1 MKRRRFIRTLL
12 ADALFLVGLAA
23 IVVGIALMGHLPLAV
38 CVAGAECTG
47 TGALLALSAE
57 KVDEPPASR

>member
-38 CVAGAECTG
+38 CVAGAECVG
-47 TGALLALSAE
+47 VGALLALGKEA
-57 KVDEPPASR
+57 VNDP

>member
-1 MKRRRFIRTLL
+1 MKKRRFIRTVV
-12 ADALFLVGLAA
+12 ADTLFVVGMAA

-47 TGALLALSAE
+47 TGALLAIGQGKE
-57 KVDEPPASR
+57 VDDH

>member
-1 MKRRRFIRTLL
+1 MKKRRVIRTLV
-12 ADALFLVGLAA
+12 ADVLFCVGLAA

-47 TGALLALSAE
+47 TGALLSLSIGKE
-57 KVDEPPASR
+57 GSDDP